1 MTTQAW
7 TSRVRHDT
15 DATFREWGLE
25 FSTKLGA
32 VGLTQTADTGQ
43 INWTTV
49 TRPGTSTD
57 AGYEIWRFNDTAH
70 STTPIFI
77 RFDYGTGTAATAP
90 RIRVTVGSGSNGSGT
105 ITGTAPF
112 TVNNLGTANTGSAV
126 DTTYNSY
133 MCYVA
138 AIGAFGVMW
147 KNGFGAAFQLMI
159 CRDVDSSGVAT
170 TDGCIVSIT
179 GQSFLTAACMRM
191 STGTISS
198 KQTSTTNANICP
210 DPFSPGSST
219 VGSDF
224 QAYVAF
230 GCFPRV
236 RPVLG
241 FCGVRNA
248 EIPEATTF
256 SVALVGGTSRTYIGG
271 PNTPVISATTAL
283 KPAMIWE

>member
-7 TSRVRHDT
+7 TSRVRHDS
-15 DATFREWGLE
+15 DATFREWGSE
-25 FSTKLGA
+25 FSAKLLA

-49 TRPGTSTD
+49 TRPGANTD

-70 STTPIFI
+70 ATTPIFI
-77 RFDYGTGTAATAP
+77 RFDYGTGSSTTAP
-90 RIRVTVGSGSNGSGT
+90 RVRVTVGSGSNGSGT

-112 TVNNLGTANTGSAV
+112 TVNNLGTASTGSAV

-147 KNGFGAAFQLMI
+147 KNGFGSAFQLFI
-159 CRDVDSSGVAT
+159 SRDVDSSGVAT
-170 TDGCIVSIT
+170 TDGCNVVIN
-179 GQSFLTAACMRM
+179 GQSFLTTACMRL
-191 STGTISS
+191 STGTI
-198 KQTSTTNANICP
+198 TTKHNSVANAQLCL
-210 DPFSPGSST
+210 DPFTPGSST

-224 QAYVAF
+224 QAYVGF

-236 RPVLG
+236 KPVLG
-241 FCGVRNA
+241 YCGVRNS

-256 SVALVGGTSRTYIGG
+256 TVALVGGTTRTYIGG
-271 PNTPVISATTAL
+271 PNHPNLSASSAL